1 MNESS
6 LIVLEDGNSVIGIEN
21 DPKTSLTMESIT
33 TKEIQIFGKREDV
46 INTLLLNESGNLLFA
61 GGEDEKL
68 VKYKQNESDGQWKK
82 VNEEDLGISSIFTS
96 TNIENLAFFGGD
108 SPFVCIMNTDTGEV
122 IQDLFRTAVDPSTLC
137 KSVAAWTRECT
148 CP

>member
-68 VKYKQNESDGQWKK
+68 VKYKQNESDG
-82 VNEEDLGISSIFTS
+82 
-96 TNIENLAFFGGD
+96 
-108 SPFVCIMNTDTGEV
+108 
-122 IQDLFRTAVDPSTLC
+122 
-137 KSVAAWTRECT
+137 
-148 CP
+148 